1 MMFTTVRGRFKQVA
15 GRIVVDDDNPDNSS
29 VEVTIDAASMDTGV
43 ADRDAHLRS
52 ADFLDVGNHPSIEF
66 RSRKVEGAYEKPG
79 DTFKVHGDLTIRG
92 KTLPVTLDASFEG
105 RGKDPWGK
113 DRAGFSASTE
123 IDRRDWGLVWNQA
136 LESGGILVGHN
147 VRIEMELQVVKQD
160 DRAASA
166 SFHCPNRR
174 PVLHCPAT
182 DRPTPTVTRK
192 ST

>member
-1 MMFTTVRGRFKQVA
+1 MAGKTTWEIDPRHTVVELSVKHMMFTTVRGRFKQVA

-160 DRAASA
+160 G
-166 SFHCPNRR
+166 
-174 PVLHCPAT
+174 
-182 DRPTPTVTRK
+182 
-192 ST
+192 